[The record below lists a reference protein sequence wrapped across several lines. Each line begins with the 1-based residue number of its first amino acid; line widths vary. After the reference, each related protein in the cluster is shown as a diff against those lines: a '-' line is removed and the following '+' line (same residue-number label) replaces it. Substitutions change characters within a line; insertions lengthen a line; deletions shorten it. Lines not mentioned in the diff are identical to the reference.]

1 MRRLAEPGHEPPQSP
16 AAIAGAVVGALGG
29 MALANYT
36 GASLWIPAI
45 ATGLLALLF
54 AKTPLAPPRFRGAIA
69 ITGGH
74 IVWFIAAAALTG
86 GWAQVG
92 LDIAALGLAC
102 AIAWVVPKP
111 AGAALLGLVQLGSLG
126 YNGSMLI
133 EASFGSQDHRALVV
147 HVLWRVFALVAIV
160 AEVLAMRREAAGEPP
175 GAGTP

>member
-1 MRRLAEPGHEPPQSP
+1 MRRLAEPGQEPPQSP
-16 AAIAGAVVGALGG
+16 AAIVGAVLGAIGG

-45 ATGLLALLF
+45 ASGLLALIF

-92 LDIAALGLAC
+92 LDIVALGLAC
-102 AIAWVVPKP
+102 AIAWAVPKP
-111 AGAALLGLVQLGSLG
+111 GGAALLGVVQLGSLG
-126 YNGSMLI
+126 YNAYLLF
-133 EASFGSQDHRALVV
+133 EAGYGSQDHRALVV
-147 HVLWRVFALVAIV
+147 HVLWRVLALAMIG
-160 AEVLAMRREAAGEPP
+160 AEVLAMRREAQSQP
-175 GAGTP
+175 